1 MGIIIEPVPSCMK
14 SADHVFIVLLSV
26 LVSFIV
32 TGCKDQSKPGYTVRT
47 NYNYTLKATLSDG
60 GGESGCGVNTEY
72 ILARK
77 DRQIKKYIG
86 KYFFESGNPDAVMY
100 IYRFRTQS
108 ELASKSAK
116 CKVISGDTLISDV
129 SKPQADSLF
138 ALAKS
143 VFKNVVVTNLDTVH
157 DGQVKSMHIVTHDA
171 GGSVEF
177 ENGSTHVE
185 MYTGGLS
192 SSNNIHAAPFSTL
205 IGKFEAVFSKVK
217 K

>member
-1 MGIIIEPVPSCMK
+1 MK
-14 SADHVFIVLLSV
+14 LVSHVFLLLLSV
-26 LVSFIV
+26 PAGFII
-32 TGCKDQSKPGYTVRT
+32 TGCKDQSKPGYTVRQ
-47 NYNYTLKATLSDG
+47 NYNFTLKATLSDG
-60 GGESGCGVNTEY
+60 GGESGCGNNTEY

-77 DRQIKKYIG
+77 DRQIKKYSG
-86 KYFFESGNPDAVMY
+86 KYFFESGNPDVVMY

-108 ELASKSAK
+108 ELDSKSAK
-116 CKVISGDTLISDV
+116 CEVISGDTLISDV
-129 SKPQADSLF
+129 NRQQADSLF

-143 VFKNVVVTNLDTVH
+143 VFKNVVVTNLDTVY

-192 SSNNIHAAPFSTL
+192 SSNNIHAAPFGAL
-205 IGKFEAVFSKVK
+205 IGKFEAAFSRVK